1 MQKRPSGFANPWL
14 QLALSVACVLVSEF
28 LLKRGA
34 TEVANTDS
42 AWSWTGVNGLASP
55 LVWWAILLIIASFIS
70 WLYVLRY
77 IPITIAFP
85 LSRVVDILVPL
96 GCWIF
101 LGELISPLRWCGIAL
116 VDCWAGVGCETD
128 RTIRGTPVSFLA
140 FLFIVVSLVSFVAAQ
155 LILKRAMEASRTT
168 GFRNAQF
175 VSKVTGG
182 IILMTISFFLTL
194 GLLQRFDLSY
204 LYPFQGLSVIF
215 ITLMAAVVLKEKLNL
230 RLAIG
235 ALLISIGIVLVSL
248 S

>member
-1 MQKRPSGFANPWL
+1 MTNDRKKQMQNRPSGLGNPWL

-101 LGELISPLRWCGIAL
+101 LGELISTLRWCGIAL
-116 VDCWAGVGCETD
+116 VVIG
-128 RTIRGTPVSFLA
+128 LA
-140 FLFIVVSLVSFVAAQ
+140 LVAKPIAQ
-155 LILKRAMEASRTT
+155 IEA
-168 GFRNAQF
+168 
-175 VSKVTGG
+175 
-182 IILMTISFFLTL
+182 
-194 GLLQRFDLSY
+194 
-204 LYPFQGLSVIF
+204 
-215 ITLMAAVVLKEKLNL
+215 
-230 RLAIG
+230 RL
-235 ALLISIGIVLVSL
+235 
-248 S
+248 